1 MYIATTRFNEK
12 TKTENINFK
21 TNHGIQKG
29 SVIYNVPLP
38 IRPKLNKGVFLFV
51 IEMNNEKNT
60 IFGISV
66 IKNYLWFDKT
76 YTIYS
81 DNNLNRYTY
90 KGYNYIERDQLYS
103 KNPKLIEIIELL
115 CFKGKSHLKRMSG
128 ISIIRNKLLNDER
141 CQGLDIVR
149 EIQNLMNYCITSTS
163 LSNDKKPDGGLLSV
177 QSV

>member
-76 YTIYS
+76 KYRSPKIP
-81 DNNLNRYTY
+81 
-90 KGYNYIERDQLYS
+90 ES
-103 KNPKLIEIIELL
+103 KRIAEI
-115 CFKGKSHLKRMSG
+115 GM
-128 ISIIRNKLLNDER
+128 
-141 CQGLDIVR
+141 
-149 EIQNLMNYCITSTS
+149 M
-163 LSNDKKPDGGLLSV
+163 
-177 QSV
+177 